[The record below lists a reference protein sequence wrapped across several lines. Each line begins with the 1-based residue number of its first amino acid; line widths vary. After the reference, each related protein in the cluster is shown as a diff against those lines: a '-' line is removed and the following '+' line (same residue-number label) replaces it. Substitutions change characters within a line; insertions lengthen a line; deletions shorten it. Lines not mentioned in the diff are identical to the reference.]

1 MIQVAPLI
9 PMKTL
14 VIATDL
20 GRLKAYRVTQEM
32 DEPSP
37 KFEEICDEDFANRH
51 SRYANRNT
59 DQAGRFPSGLSGMT
73 HGERHGE
80 ANQARLDQA
89 KLVAEKIVELA
100 GVEPGC
106 DIFFA
111 APQAISAELLQH
123 IDGSVAGRIRKQ
135 LALDLVKVPRLEL
148 WRRFEEA

>member
-1 MIQVAPLI
+1 MLSRPPFI

-80 ANQARLDQA
+80 ANQARQDQA
-89 KLVAEKIVELA
+89 KLVAEAIIELA
-100 GVEPGC
+100 SGEGEC

-111 APQAISAELLQH
+111 APQTISGDLLHQL
-123 IDGSVAGRIRKQ
+123 DPSVTGRIQKQ